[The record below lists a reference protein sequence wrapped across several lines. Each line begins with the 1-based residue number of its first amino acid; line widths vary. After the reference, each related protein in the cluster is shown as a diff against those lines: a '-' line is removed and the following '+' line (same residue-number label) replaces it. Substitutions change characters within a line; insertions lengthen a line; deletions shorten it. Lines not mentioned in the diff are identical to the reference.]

1 MQFNT
6 ISMIGLGY
14 IGLPTAAV
22 FASRKQR
29 VIGVDV
35 NQEAV
40 NTINNG
46 DIHIV
51 EPELDI
57 IVHAAV
63 KQGYLRA
70 TTVTEPADAF
80 LVAVPTPFHTDDN
93 GQNHKADL
101 SYIKAAAK
109 ALAKVLQPGN
119 LVVLES
125 TSPVGATEQMAEWL
139 ARSTK
144 SW

>member
-1 MQFNT
+1 MQFDT

-22 FASRKQR
+22 FASRKQN

-35 NQEAV
+35 NQHAV
-40 NTINNG
+40 DTINSG
-46 DIHIV
+46 EIHIV

-63 KQGYLRA
+63 TEGYLRA
-70 TTVTEPADAF
+70 TTAPEPADAF
-80 LVAVPTPFHTDDN
+80 LVAVPTPFHTDEH

-101 SYIKAAAK
+101 SYIEAAAK
-109 ALAKVLQPGN
+109 SLAAVLVPGN

-125 TSPVGATEQMAEWL
+125 HQPHW
-139 ARSTK
+139 RH
-144 SW
+144 